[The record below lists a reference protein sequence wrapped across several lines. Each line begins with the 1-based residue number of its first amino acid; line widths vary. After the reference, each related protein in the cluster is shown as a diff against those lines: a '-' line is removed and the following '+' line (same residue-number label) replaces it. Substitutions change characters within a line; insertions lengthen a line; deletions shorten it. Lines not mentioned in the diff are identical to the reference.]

1 MTEAQMLALLDVLP
15 NTMSPADMVKLF
27 AQLLH
32 SYDMVEEAPSL
43 LTAVLRVL
51 AILYSTPDKPMH

>member
-32 SYDMVEEAPSL
+32 SYDMVEEAPAL